1 LGKPQACETAGIP
14 QAPRKIGAA
23 RQGIAMFSVVLIMVG
38 LIATLVSQC
47 AVATTAFTRSV
58 GQGLLCVFVPFY
70 AYQYAQTH
78 SAVNRRLIHAWCT
91 GLALI
96 VAGVWMWSR

>member
-1 LGKPQACETAGIP
+1 
-14 QAPRKIGAA
+14 
-23 RQGIAMFSVVLIMVG
+23 MFSVVLLIVG

-47 AVATTAFTRSV
+47 AVAATAFTRSL
-58 GQGLLCVFVPFY
+58 GQGLMCVFVPFY

-78 SAVNRRLIHAWCT
+78 QGVSRTLVRAWCA

-96 VAGVWMWSR
+96 VAGIWMWSR